1 MPLHIIRQDITK
13 MAVDAIVNTT
23 NEEMI
28 GYSGV
33 DLAVHTAAG
42 ADMEAACAALAPLG
56 LGEAKLTR
64 GYALP
69 ARYVIHTASP
79 DYQDGLQGERAI
91 LRACYEESLRL
102 AVAKGCETVAFP
114 LIGTGFNGYPKEK
127 VLPFAVAVISDF
139 LRTHE
144 MTVYL
149 CVFDARSY
157 EFSRHLYR
165 EISSFIDDE
174 YASFCVDNA
183 IPYRPVTSDFCC
195 DCFEMPSHVSRCAME
210 EPPRRRAQAYAGPLD
225 KGFAETLF
233 ELIDARGLTDVE
245 CYKRA
250 NVDKRIFS
258 KIKSNPDY
266 RPSKKTA
273 LAFAVALHL
282 TIEETQVFL
291 AKAGFALT
299 GSRRFDK
306 IVSYFINNGIYDIF
320 EINQALFE
328 FDEELLGSL

>member
-1 MPLHIIRQDITK
+1 

-42 ADMEAACAALAPLG
+42 AEMEAACAALAPLG

-64 GYALP
+64 GYELL
-69 ARYVIHTASP
+69 ARYVIHTACP

-102 AVAKGCETVAFP
+102 AVSKGFETVAFP

-127 VLPFAVAVISDF
+127 VLPFAVAVISGF
-139 LRTHE
+139 LRTHDL
-144 MTVYL
+144 TVYL
-149 CVFDARSY
+149 CILDADSY
-157 EFSRHLYR
+157 EFSQHLYR
-165 EISSFIDDE
+165 KISTYIDDE
-174 YASFCVDNA
+174 YTSFCVDNA
-183 IPYRPVTSDFCC
+183 IPYNPFAPHICY
-195 DCFEMPSHVSRCAME
+195 DCAEPPSRVSCYDTGE
-210 EPPRRRAQAYAGPLD
+210 SPRRRTLAYEGPLD

-233 ELIDARGLTDVE
+233 ELIDERGLTDVE
-245 CYKRA
+245 CYKKA
-250 NVDKRIFS
+250 NVDKRVFS